1 MIEFAR
7 NALSME
13 GANSTELDSATKYP
27 VVIDMPEHN
36 TGQMGGTMRLGK
48 RKTVFNAKT
57 CITKKLYGN
66 KDYVEERHRHRYEV
80 NPKFIQKFE
89 DAGMKF
95 VGRST
100 DGERMEIME
109 LEGHQ
114 YFVGVQYHPE
124 YISRPMKPSP
134 PYLGL
139 LLAATGKMQ
148 AYRSRGYRMS
158 PHLSYSEGNEEDDE
172 ELAEIVRNISTEDV
186 QEASSK
192 DSSPNEE
199 S

>member
-1 MIEFAR
+1 
-7 NALSME
+7 
-13 GANSTELDSATKYP
+13 
-27 VVIDMPEHN
+27 
-36 TGQMGGTMRLGK
+36 MGGTMRLGK

>member
-1 MIEFAR
+1 MTDAKKTSSPIFSTLWHAKKNLDTWHSIVHLSQTSSFHICPANHFFYVFKIFVSLNQFHWLIHQSELTDTCR
-7 NALSME
+7 NF
-13 GANSTELDSATKYP
+13 ELF
-27 VVIDMPEHN
+27 V
-36 TGQMGGTMRLGK
+36 
-48 RKTVFNAKT
+48 
-57 CITKKLYGN
+57 LYLLF
-66 KDYVEERHRHRYEV
+66 
-80 NPKFIQKFE
+80 P
-89 DAGMKF
+89 
-95 VGRST
+95 
-100 DGERMEIME
+100 
-109 LEGHQ
+109 GHQ